1 MSGSQPRFP
10 PGELS
15 NMKPKSE
22 QTQTTRRRW
31 VGVLTA
37 AAAAVRARRTDVDE
51 VSFAVQHDVPV
62 VAVFDLQQEQQEAV
76 GRHAADEVVASL
88 QEGEGMLVD

>member
-31 VGVLTA
+31 VGVLMV
-37 AAAAVRARRTDVDE
+37 AAAVGARRTDVDE